1 MILVPRRKGSSSA
14 TELIDRNRLPKA
26 RSGSIKQLIRAVL
39 LLGAAA
45 IPLVAADSR
54 PDVSQIITKE
64 EASAI
69 LGEPVKEP
77 NPRNGDGTDGYY
89 SKCNYYSVRRGK
101 SLIIRLQLPGSNA
114 IDPQKELE
122 LVATANGSAQKVSDL
137 GDAAQTCTGGGES
150 GFESRVL
157 MLYVA
162 KGRAFLTIGLGGFA
176 DDAAALDKAKTVAQ
190 KLIDHL

>member
-1 MILVPRRKGSSSA
+1 MTLK
-14 TELIDRNRLPKA
+14 ELI
-26 RSGSIKQLIRAVL
+26 GAVL
-39 LLGAAA
+39 VLTAAA
-45 IPLVAADSR
+45 GPVVAADPR

-89 SKCNYYSVRRGK
+89 SKCNYYSVKRGK
-101 SLIIRLQLPGSNA
+101 SLIVRLQLPGANA
-114 IDPQKELE
+114 IGPQKELE
-122 LVATANGSAQKVSDL
+122 LVATANGSTQKVSGL
-137 GDAAQTCTGGGES
+137 GDAAQMCTAGGDS

-162 KGRAFLTIGLGGFA
+162 KGNAFLTIGLGGFA
-176 DDAAALDKAKTVAQ
+176 DDTVALEKAKTVAQ
-190 KLIDHL
+190 KLLEHL